1 MAFRIGQFF
10 VLLGLLFFLI
20 FYASY
25 AGNRPE
31 ENFFGWGLLFLAGG
45 GFLMYQNRKPPSE
58 VERFRGVRGY
68 RQRQEQRRK
77 EREEKHK
84 AKEAARLAKKRK

>member
-10 VLLGLLFFLI
+10 VFMGLLLFLI

-31 ENFFGWGLLFLAGG
+31 ENFFGWGLLCLAGG
-45 GFLMYQNRKPPSE
+45 AFLMYQNRKPAGD
-58 VERFRGVRGY
+58 VERFRGIRSY
-68 RQRQEQRRK
+68 RQRQEARRK
-77 EREEKHK
+77 EREEKRK
-84 AKEAARLAKKRK
+84 AKEAARQAKKKK